1 MQPTR
6 QQQLTHVS
14 MQAQNCHH
22 LRFDPF
28 KMNIFFFDQQKN
40 KSKQNLVQS
49 TTIWLFTYNLS
60 KVSIFTNNTS
70 LVQQNKN
77 KKQWLVTWII
87 LLPITFTQ
95 QENTVVRWTVL
106 TKKGGKKETK
116 DYNSQNSAVPF
127 MLTSSVWE
135 LTKWTCERST
145 WYQLQHP
152 VYT

>member
-77 KKQWLVTWII
+77 KKQWLVTWIN

-106 TKKGGKKETK
+106 TKKGGEERNKRLQFPE
-116 DYNSQNSAVPF
+116 F
-127 MLTSSVWE
+127 RSSLHAYFVWE